1 MIDLSSIENTT
12 IVTKTKTK
20 KLKRKSNYSNKLK
33 IDMDTLRLIEQLNE
47 QVDRVETEAKRAA
60 MTYIVRK

>member
-1 MIDLSSIENTT
+1 MIIDSLSIENTT

-47 QVDRVETEAKRAA
+47 QVDGAE
-60 MTYIVRK
+60 I